1 MSVKEIADQ
10 ADMIVAGYAF
20 KVLKDHIE
28 ITDLNNLSKTA
39 VIQND
44 KLVESVMSDE
54 EDAIVMKYYNRNK
67 DLLKETVN
75 A

>member
-1 MSVKEIADQ
+1 MSVQEIADQ
-10 ADMIVAGYAF
+10 ADMIVVGYAF

-44 KLVESVMSDE
+44 ELVESVMSDE

>member
-1 MSVKEIADQ
+1 MSVQEIADQ
-10 ADMIVAGYAF
+10 ADMIIVGYAF
-20 KVLKDHIE
+20 KVLEGYIK
-28 ITDLNNLSKTA
+28 ITDLNNLSNTA

-44 KLVESVMSDE
+44 ELVESVMTDE

>member
-1 MSVKEIADQ
+1 MNVQEIADQ
-10 ADMIVAGYAF
+10 ADMIVAGYAY
-20 KVLKDHIE
+20 KVQDNYIE
-28 ITDLNNLSKTA
+28 ITDLNNITKTA

-54 EDAIVMKYYNRNK
+54 EDNIVMKYYNRNK
-67 DLLKETVN
+67 DLLKESLN